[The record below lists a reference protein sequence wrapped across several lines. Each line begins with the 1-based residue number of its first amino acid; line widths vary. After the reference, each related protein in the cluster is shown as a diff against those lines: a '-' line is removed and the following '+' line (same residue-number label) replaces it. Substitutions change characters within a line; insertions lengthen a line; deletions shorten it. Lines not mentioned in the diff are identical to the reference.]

1 MDHARPW
8 RVAGDGIELLV
19 RVAPKAS
26 ADAVGGIAATAAGAA
41 IKVRVRAPAE
51 KGSANAAV
59 VAAIACWLDV
69 AKSNVAVEAGARS
82 RLKRIKVTGRPAHLQ
97 AVLVARLAE
106 SGIS

>member
-1 MDHARPW
+1 
-8 RVAGDGIELLV
+8 VAGDGIELLV

-69 AKSNVAVEAGARS
+69 AKSNVAVEAGAPA
-82 RLKRIKVTGRPAHLQ
+82 RLERHKVHRRPADPQ
-97 AVLVARLAE
+97 GP
-106 SGIS
+106 SGAGPAAPRDS